1 MTLFARTMIGALLA
15 LIASASGAAAEDCTD
30 SDSTTA
36 MTRCYT
42 KLLDKANADMQAK
55 YQEVDGPVKHLSIL
69 DGGLSKSQ
77 EAWVAYRDQTC
88 ELARIHALDSQF
100 ETINTLSC
108 KLALTRERVT
118 DLDNQFHPMFDAKH

>member
-1 MTLFARTMIGALLA
+1 MTLFARTMIGALFA
-15 LIASASGAAAEDCTD
+15 LIATASGAAAEDCTD
-30 SDSTTA
+30 SDSMTA

-55 YQEVDGPVKHLSIL
+55 YQEVDGPVKHLSML
-69 DGGLSKSQ
+69 DQGLAKSQ

-88 ELARIHALDSQF
+88 ELARIHALDGQF
-100 ETINTLSC
+100 ETINTLGC
-108 KLALTRERVT
+108 KLTLTRERIG